1 MPYTKIHYG
10 GGNLDPDDCFSI
22 KAAIRA
28 TIRVA
33 IRVIQIDPD
42 DQDRFLD
49 LVANSA
55 NMCMSSHFRI
65 ECRIYSNQSEFV
77 NRHHANLIF
86 LEPVGPDRLGPP

>member
-1 MPYTKIHYG
+1 MTA
-10 GGNLDPDDCFSI
+10 FSI

-28 TIRVA
+28 TIRVAIRVA

-55 NMCMSSHFRI
+55 NMCMISYFRI
-65 ECRIYSNQSEFV
+65 ESRIYSNQSEFV

-86 LEPVGPDRLGPP
+86 LEPVGPDRSGPP